1 MPFKLEFKLEP
12 PGEKPL
18 RRAFVLYKR
27 IEDLTPA
34 FERIIPAPQDYIA
47 RRIHTGLK
55 RGEAGQGASGIICD
69 FSTPLGQGDGIPCR
83 IRGSV
88 LELP

>member
-1 MPFKLEFKLEP
+1 
-12 PGEKPL
+12 
-18 RRAFVLYKR
+18 
-27 IEDLTPA
+27 
-34 FERIIPAPQDYIA
+34 
-47 RRIHTGLK
+47 LK